1 MVRPARNVTA
11 HAPPEQ
17 PDAGAERDGRGKAA
31 VDLDMLIFLGL
42 IFVAIG
48 YGITLNNYLRVTD
61 IARVAARAASV
72 ARFSGQ
78 PSPCAAAFTAANQAA
93 AGLTLTQAPTCTP
106 CPPACS
112 PGDPFTVIVTIQSQ
126 NALTAIPFLSL
137 ALPSTLTGHATV
149 LLQ

>member
-1 MVRPARNVTA
+1 MTRVKD
-11 HAPPEQ
+11 EGGQ
-17 PDAGAERDGRGKAA
+17 A
-31 VDLDMLIFLGL
+31 VVEFALILPIFLGL

-137 ALPSTLTGHATV
+137 ALPSTLTSHATV

>member
-1 MVRPARNVTA
+1 MTRVKD
-11 HAPPEQ
+11 EGGQ
-17 PDAGAERDGRGKAA
+17 A
-31 VDLDMLIFLGL
+31 VVEFALILPIFLGL

-78 PSPCAAAFTAANQAA
+78 TDPCAAAIAA
-93 AGLTLTQAPTCTP
+93 ADAAAGGLTLTQPAACTYP
-106 CPPACS
+106 NGNQ
-112 PGDPFTVIVTIQSQ
+112 PGDPITVSVTVQSQ
-126 NALTAIPFLSL
+126 NALTSIPFLSL
-137 ALPSTLTGHATV
+137 TLPDTLTSDSTV